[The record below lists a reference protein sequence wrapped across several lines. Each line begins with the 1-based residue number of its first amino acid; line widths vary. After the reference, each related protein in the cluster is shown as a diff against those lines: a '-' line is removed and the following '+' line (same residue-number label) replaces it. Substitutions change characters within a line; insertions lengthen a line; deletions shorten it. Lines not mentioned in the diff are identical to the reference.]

1 MDNGAPDGCEP
12 ATRSIQEACVMKNIA
27 SFIVIALLMGTVA
40 IAVGE
45 LFFR

>member
-1 MDNGAPDGCEP
+1 MENESLLSLNG
-12 ATRSIQEACVMKNIA
+12 SIQEAYAMKNIV

>member
-1 MDNGAPDGCEP
+1 MDLDRE
-12 ATRSIQEACVMKNIA
+12 SISCSTQEAGVMKNIV

-45 LFFR
+45 FFFK